1 VKISCPNLHS
11 QARNKLRDFYKA
23 LNFSL
28 ITGINIL
35 RMYEAYRES
44 YNRQEGGTRMKIV
57 LIRAVTTDND
67 LIF

>member
-11 QARNKLRDFYKA
+11 QARNKLRDCYKA
-23 LNFSL
+23 LNPSS

-35 RMYEAYRES
+35 RMYEANREG
-44 YNRQEGGTRMKIV
+44 YNGQEGGTRVKKV